1 MQCFM
6 RNFSSRFRLPARTII
21 SALFLL
27 SLSLLA
33 FAQQK
38 RVAGKIVNSTNGQPV
53 ESATITGKVSKVATL
68 TNAEGG
74 FSLMVPS
81 NETGLV
87 ISSVGFETQ
96 EVSIGADAGNI
107 SVSL

>member
-1 MQCFM
+1 M
-6 RNFSSRFRLPARTII
+6 RNPLSCDTRVIKQF
-21 SALFLL
+21 FLL
-27 SLSLLA
+27 TIFLVFSLVA
-33 FAQQK
+33 FSQQK
-38 RVAGKIVNSTNGQPV
+38 RVAGKIVNSTTSQPV

-68 TNAEGG
+68 TNAEGS

-107 SVSL
+107 SVSLR